1 MTRVLTVAREFGSG
15 GGIISRMVADRLHW
29 RLLDREILDEV
40 VRMAGVEKDVV
51 ERCDER
57 LDPIFHKLLKSLWQG
72 GFERSTAEISKDPF
86 DSAEMTRCARV
97 VIQKAADQGNC
108 VIVGRAGQ
116 CLLRDRSDTVHV
128 FVWAP
133 RAYRIRRIA
142 NRLPGEKDPEGLMDK
157 MDRARSAFLRREFN
171 ANWCDHKLYDLV
183 VDSSLG
189 DEATTNIIVAA
200 IGGESRGNA

>member
-15 GGIISRMVADRLHW
+15 GASISRMVADRLHW
-29 RLLDREILDEV
+29 RLLDREIIDEV
-40 VRMAGVEKDVV
+40 VRMAGVEKDIV

-72 GFERSTAEISKDPF
+72 GFERSTTEISKDPF

-97 VIQKAADQGNC
+97 VIQRAADQGNC
-108 VIVGRAGQ
+108 VVVGRAGQ
-116 CLLRDRSDTVHV
+116 CLLGDRTDTLHV
-128 FVWAP
+128 FLWAP
-133 RAYRIRRIA
+133 RAYRIRRITD
-142 NRLPGEKDPEGLMDK
+142 RLPRETDPEGLMDK

-183 VDSSLG
+183 IDSSLG
-189 DEATTNIIVAA
+189 DETTASIIVSA
-200 IGGESRGNA
+200 IEAESRANA